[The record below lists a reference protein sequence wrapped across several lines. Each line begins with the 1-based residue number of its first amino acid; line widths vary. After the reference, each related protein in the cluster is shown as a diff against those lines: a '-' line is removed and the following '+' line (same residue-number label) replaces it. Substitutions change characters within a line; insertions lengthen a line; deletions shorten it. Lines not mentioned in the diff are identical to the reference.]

1 MKIKLLIAVFF
12 LSFLQTMHAERAQA
26 DSTLLLQST
35 VKLDSLFQSI
45 FSKDSAVEAV
55 PEMVV
60 PAKKQQVQEAPD
72 AERVYQPI
80 DIDQL
85 LMKIEMES
93 PIGINRSTINSRF
106 LDSNPL
112 FSDLRFEGYG
122 KYSKVFHPVSLQ
134 SYFDEQNKKLL
145 IPDYYTPQYVFGPEL
160 YVGKLRDNT
169 IRRLATY
176 QPWFVQFNT
185 DQLPDIKDFVDLKID
200 VAPLKR
206 TILLDNAG
214 INHADVS
221 IEKFKVKYNPWTNK
235 SYAMLQFSQNYVSP
249 NWYRGGSDN
258 VSILGILNGRF
269 NYDDKKNVQ
278 WDNFVEWRLGFNSV
292 DGDTIRFLN
301 TNDDILRA
309 TSKLGIKAGGN
320 WFYSGSVDFSTH
332 FFNSYKGVNSTSIKA
347 KFLTPVRF
355 NVALGLDYKYK
366 KLFSV
371 MLSPLSY
378 KFIFANDTINV
389 PQNSFGIPKG
399 QKVLSQIGS
408 SFRAQFAYSPSRE
421 IQIDSKL
428 SFYTNYEKVEIDWE
442 ITGNFMVNRFLST
455 RISLNP
461 RYDNTVILA
470 EGEKAAIQFKELLT
484 FGLSYRL
491 L

>member
-1 MKIKLLIAVFF
+1 MIAVFA
-12 LSFLQTMHAERAQA
+12 LSFLQPMYAEDTQA
-26 DSTLLLQST
+26 DSTLLLQSA
-35 VKLDSLFQSI
+35 VKLDSIFQSL
-45 FSKDSAVEAV
+45 FSKDSVIV
-55 PEMVV
+55 TIPNTVSQTQKHQIKDTPNV
-60 PAKKQQVQEAPD
+60 
-72 AERVYQPI
+72 ERVYQPI
-80 DIDQL
+80 DVNQL
-85 LMKIEMES
+85 LQQIDRS
-93 PIGINRSTINSRF
+93 APVGLNRTSINSRY

-122 KYSKVFHPVSLQ
+122 KYSKNIVSVSLQ
-134 SYFDEQNKKLL
+134 SYYDEQTRKILT
-145 IPDYYTPQYVFGPEL
+145 PDYYTPQQVFGPEI
-160 YVGKLRDNT
+160 YIGMLRDYT
-169 IRRLATY
+169 IRRLSTY
-176 QPWFVQFNT
+176 HPMLVQFNT
-185 DQLPDIKDFVDLKID
+185 DQLPDIKDFVNLKID

-206 TILLDNAG
+206 NILLDQTG
-214 INHADVS
+214 INHSDIS
-221 IEKFKVKYNPWTNK
+221 FEKIKVKYNPWTNK

-269 NYDDKKNVQ
+269 NYDDRKNVQ

-389 PQNSFGIPKG
+389 PQNSFGISKG

-408 SFRAQFAYSPSRE
+408 SFRAQFAYSPTRE